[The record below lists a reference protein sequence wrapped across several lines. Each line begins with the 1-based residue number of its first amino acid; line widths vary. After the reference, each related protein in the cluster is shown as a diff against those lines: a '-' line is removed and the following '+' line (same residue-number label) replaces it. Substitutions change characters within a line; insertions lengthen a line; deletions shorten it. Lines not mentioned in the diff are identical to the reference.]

1 MRAAVYF
8 KHGKPED
15 VLQAVDVEDPKH
27 PVHNEVLIRVLLRP
41 VHHGDLLGVAGR
53 YQPGAALPK
62 EGVRVGFE
70 GYGIVEEAGS
80 GVDLKPGTR
89 VAFFPGR
96 GAWGEKVIVSAE
108 YVTEIPDNVSDEA
121 AAQLHVNPLTTALLL
136 RAVETSGAKPGRD
149 VVVLTAA
156 GSAVARLVIGL
167 LLDRGFD
174 VVGVVRRE
182 AGVNE
187 LNVVFPDLP
196 VVSTDKP
203 GWQDK
208 VVAAADGHPI
218 GVVLDPVGGET
229 ASAAVGLLAQGGS
242 LVSYGDLSGQPISVP
257 ALYFSTRDI
266 RMSGVT
272 VGRWA
277 GLPVEVRN
285 ADLKLAL
292 EFAAS
297 KPELFQ
303 VEQTF
308 DLADVGKAAALV
320 EKPGKSGTVLI
331 ASR

>member
-15 VLQAVDVEDPKH
+15 VLQAVEVDDPKR
-27 PVHNEVLIRVLLRP
+27 PGRGEVLIRVLLRP
-41 VHHGDLLGVAGR
+41 VHHGDLLGIAGR
-53 YQPGAALPK
+53 YQPGSVVP
-62 EGVRVGFE
+62 EGGVRVGFE
-70 GYGIVEEAGS
+70 GYGLVEETS
-80 GVDLKPGTR
+80 EGVGMKPGAR

-96 GAWGEKVIVSAE
+96 GAWSEKAIVPAE
-108 YVTEIPDNVSDEA
+108 YVTEIPDNVSNEA
-121 AAQLHVNPLTTALLL
+121 AAQLHVNPLTAALLL
-136 RAVETSGAKPGRD
+136 RSVEASGAKPGRD

-156 GSAVARLVIGL
+156 GSAVARLTIGL

-196 VVSTDKP
+196 VVSTEKP
-203 GWQDK
+203 GWQDRI
-208 VVAAADGHPI
+208 VSAADGHPI
-218 GVVLDPVGGET
+218 AVVLDPVGGET
-229 ASAAVGLLAQGGS
+229 ASGVAGLLSQGGA

-266 RMSGVT
+266 RISGVT

-277 GLPVEVRN
+277 NLPVEVRN

-292 EFAAS
+292 ELAAG
-297 KPELFQ
+297 KPDLFP
-303 VEQTF
+303 VEQIF
-308 DLADVGKAAALV
+308 DLADVGKAAAAV
-320 EKPGKSGTVLI
+320 ETPGKTGTVLI
-331 ASR
+331 SSR

>member
-15 VLQAVDVEDPKH
+15 VLQTVEIEDPPH
-27 PVHNEVLIRVLLRP
+27 PERGEVLIRVLLRP

-53 YQPGAALPK
+53 YQPGSVVP
-62 EGVRVGFE
+62 EGGVRVGFE
-70 GYGIVEEAGS
+70 GYGIVEMAGD
-80 GVDLKPGTR
+80 GVELKTGAR

-96 GAWGEKVIVSAE
+96 GAWSEKAIVPAE

-121 AAQLHVNPLTTALLL
+121 AAQLHVNPLTTALLV
-136 RAVETSGAKPGRD
+136 RAVETSGAQPGRD

-156 GSAVARLVIGL
+156 GSAVARLTIGL

-174 VVGVVRRE
+174 VVAIVRRE

-196 VVSTDKP
+196 VVSTERP
-203 GWQDK
+203 GWQDR
-208 VVAAADGHPI
+208 VVSAAGGNPI

-229 ASAAVGLLAQGGS
+229 ASAAAGLLSQGGS

-266 RMSGVT
+266 RISGVT

-277 GLPVEVRN
+277 NFPLEVRK

-292 EFAAS
+292 ELAAS
-297 KPELFQ
+297 KPELFP
-303 VEQTF
+303 VERTC

-320 EKPGKSGTVLI
+320 ELPGKTGTVLL
-331 ASR
+331 SSY